1 MKRKKCEGVIV
12 PMVTPFKTNGH
23 VDLISAGRITRHLI
37 DHGCIPFIMG
47 TTGEATSIPANQR
60 LHFANAVVEA
70 ANGDQPVYVGISSN
84 CLEESIQ
91 MANDFSAAG
100 ANFAVA
106 HLPFYYSLKPY
117 QMKGYY
123 LRLAD
128 SIDLPLVIYN
138 ISATT
143 HMSIPVELVFDLSK
157 HPGIRG
163 IKDSEQDLERQE
175 KTIEFC
181 NEQEEFSHF
190 VGWGAQCAYSLSIGS
205 DGIVPSTG
213 NLVPDLYKQLYY
225 AAKSG
230 DEKRAK
236 VLQKMTDAISAIYQE
251 GRNLSESLAGL
262 KVMMNEL
269 ELCGKKILSPLV
281 ELAPGEEHK
290 ILADMK
296 KMNVKEKAKMQNN
309 RSK

>member
-1 MKRKKCEGVIV
+1 MKRKKSEGIVV
-12 PMVTPFKTNGH
+12 PMITPFKTDGNI
-23 VDLISAGRITRHLI
+23 DLISAGDVTRYLI

-60 LHFANAVVEA
+60 QPFVNAVVEA

-84 CLEESIQ
+84 CLKESVQ
-91 MANDFSAAG
+91 MANNFSAAG

-117 QMKGYY
+117 QMKEYY
-123 LRLAD
+123 HRLAD
-128 SIDLPLVIYN
+128 SIDLPLIVYN

-143 HMSIPVELVFDLSK
+143 HMSIPLDLVFDLSQ
-157 HPGIRG
+157 HPNIRG

-181 NEQEEFSHF
+181 NKQEGFSHF
-190 VGWGAQCAYSLSIGS
+190 VGWGAQCAYALSIGS

-213 NLVPDLYKQLYY
+213 NLVPDLYKQLYH

-230 DEKRAK
+230 DNKTAK
-236 VLQKMTDAISAIYQE
+236 VLQKETDAISAIYQE

-262 KVMMNEL
+262 KVMMHEL
-269 ELCGKKILSPLV
+269 ELCGKKILPPLL
-281 ELAPGEEHK
+281 ELAPDEEHK
-290 ILADMK
+290 ILASMK
-296 KMNVKEKAKMQNN
+296 KMNIKEKAKNV
-309 RSK
+309 K